1 MKKEELNL
9 KQIEQKAYRVSF
21 QDGLVEIMLGI
32 LLIGLG
38 ATFGSVLYVFAIF
51 IPIFLFPR
59 FIEVIRKRYTYPRI
73 GYAKL
78 PMDDPKKTAK
88 GIFGYTAVVL
98 ALMVVCFLLF
108 GKVKDAAAY
117 KKWSPALM
125 GVLLV
130 GGFLYAHGKSGSI
143 RYIVF
148 AVLVVVLG
156 LLFSIMNFESY
167 NGLIIN
173 FFVMGVIFIVTGF
186 TLFILFLHK
195 YPKIVKEMSDDD
207 RN

>member
-1 MKKEELNL
+1 MKQEELNL
-9 KQIEQKAYRVSF
+9 KQIEQKAYGVSF

-32 LLIGLG
+32 LLISLG
-38 ATFGSVLYVFAIF
+38 ATFGSVLYIFAIL

-98 ALMVVCFLLF
+98 ALMVICFLLF

-125 GVLLV
+125 GVLMV
-130 GGFLYAHGKSGSI
+130 GGFLYAHGKSGNI

-148 AVLVVVLG
+148 AVLAVVSG
-156 LLFSIMNFESY
+156 LLFSIMSFESY
-167 NGLIIN
+167 DGLIVN
-173 FFVMGVIFIVTGF
+173 FFVMGGIFIVTGSILF
-186 TLFILFLHK
+186 TLFVHR
-195 YPKIVKEMSDDD
+195 YPKSIKEAKND
-207 RN
+207 NV

>member
-1 MKKEELNL
+1 MMKQQINL
-9 KQIEQKAYRVSF
+9 KEIEQRAFRDSN
-21 QDGLVEIMLGI
+21 QDGLMEIMIGI

-38 ATFGSVLYVFAIF
+38 ATFGSVLYVFAILV
-51 IPIFLFPR
+51 PIFLFPR

-78 PMDDPKKTAK
+78 PTDDPKKTAK
-88 GIFGYTAVVL
+88 GIFGYTVAVL
-98 ALMVVCFLLF
+98 ALMVICFLLF

-130 GGFLYAHGKSGSI
+130 GGFLYAHGKSGNI

-148 AVLVVVLG
+148 AVLAVVSG
-156 LLFSIMNFESY
+156 LLFSIMSFESY
-167 NGLIIN
+167 DGLIIN
-173 FFVMGVIFIVTGF
+173 FFVMGGMFIVTGSI
-186 TLFILFLHK
+186 LFILFVHK
-195 YPKIVKEMSDDD
+195 YPKPAEEM
-207 RN
+207 

>member
-1 MKKEELNL
+1 MKQEINL
-9 KQIEQKAYRVSF
+9 KEIEQKAYRGSF

-32 LLIGLG
+32 VLIGLG
-38 ATFGSVLYVFAIF
+38 ATFGSVLYVFAVLAPIF
-51 IPIFLFPR
+51 IFPR
-59 FIEVIRKRYTYPRI
+59 FIEVVRKRYTYPRI

-98 ALMVVCFLLF
+98 ALMVICFLLF
-108 GKVKDAAAY
+108 GKVRDAAAY

-125 GVLLV
+125 GVLMV
-130 GGFLYAHGKSGSI
+130 GGFLYAHGKSGNI

-148 AVLVVVLG
+148 AVLAVVSG
-156 LLFSIMNFESY
+156 LLFSIMSFESY
-167 NGLIIN
+167 DGLIVN
-173 FFVMGVIFIVTGF
+173 FFVMGGIFIVAGF

-195 YPKIVKEMSDDD
+195 YPKIVKEVSNDD

>member
-1 MKKEELNL
+1 MQTDIQY
-9 KQIEQKAYRVSF
+9 QIEQKSF
-21 QDGLVEIMLGI
+21 RFVEQDGLMEIMIGV

-38 ATFGSVLYVFAIF
+38 ATFGSGLYVFSILV
-51 IPIFLFPR
+51 PVFLFPR
-59 FIEVIRKRYTYPRI
+59 FMGAIRKQYTYPRI

-78 PMDDPKKTAK
+78 PADDPKKTAK
-88 GIFGYTAVVL
+88 GMFGYTAVVL
-98 ALMVVCFLLF
+98 ILMVICFLLF

-130 GGFLYAHGKSGSI
+130 GGFLYAHGKSGSV

-148 AVLVVVLG
+148 ALLSVGFG

-167 NGLIIN
+167 DGLIIN
-173 FFVMGVIFIVTGF
+173 FFVMGGIFIVTGF
-186 TLFILFLHK
+186 ILFILFLYK
-195 YPKIVKEMSDDD
+195 YPKPAEEV
-207 RN
+207 